1 MPWRSTKAGKSGSTG
16 SLFGRKWGPA
26 RCDRRLA
33 LSQFPCLQLSA
44 RDSGQAVDSISCIQ
58 FQAPLNMGG
67 VTGQVQFDSTF
78 QTATVTVSGAGSCGP
93 INFSLSVF
101 PVMYGHFA
109 QPCLESNIGSSIF
122 TFTADSVS
130 NSTVNVSSLFE
141 QSPNLDDLSLTL
153 QTCNGTKVCTVV
165 SQGQTFLTRQARFTG
180 PIAGS
185 TSTAASCDVLLG
197 SLDASTLTN
206 LGVVKVGTPLQ
217 PEKTRLDKTGLSNS
231 PGFLLFHMGSSY
243 KCAQVYN
250 VPGKQNKVGPYHVH
264 LFPLPSVR
272 SPPPSQCS
280 NDNVGGHWNPFE
292 INTKDPTYPKVPGS
306 THDKYETGDLSAKH
320 MSLAGRSVVIHQTN
334 GARYVCASISYP
346 GEVIVARARFQSPVI
361 GDSSYALHCTPSS
374 PLSCEVADLS
384 SKHSPINLSPGVGG
398 VESKNFFTD
407 VRIQKASLGNWFGP
421 GMSSGQIRVEPCSDA
436 NIMGHFNPLAWNVS
450 NSPKPGTGTVDH
462 IVGRSLVVHYANG
475 SRMRCADISSE
486 RDTEG
491 QWTIAKA
498 VFNSKVTGTVQL
510 RQQMFL
516 DGSSSDII
524 LEVTLQSSTRQE
536 TSEASLFITNSRTG
550 SQCNDVGDTY
560 NPFNMTSADSRC
572 SLANPL
578 SCMVGEISAR
588 QGPVRL
594 TGSQLY
600 TDRIIQL
607 SGDHTVVHRSLVL
620 KSRDS
625 IIACTDI
632 LPESPAAEQT
642 FPNVADFSR
651 YDFRRKVANA
661 LQLEIARV
669 TILPWSPISAAGGRC
684 QQVNFM
690 VSGDVSTELLQSVK
704 TSEKMGIYKE
714 SDSCASTAIVTE
726 QYAAMWTDGRY
737 FLQASQQMDNNW
749 TLMKMDQWK
758 NMSKALSSAGH
769 SLVVV
774 QDNLIDA
781 VWTDRP
787 KRPSTRLRTLGL
799 DYTGLFNLRG
809 ADIEYNPVFF
819 AYTIVGMNTIRLFVD
834 TNRLADPALRDHLQ
848 LDSPSKPELSVQTFP
863 YESVY
868 AELQAVCAALGP
880 KDKVWICDKASCAL
894 TQAIPKAHRTPIP
907 YTPLC
912 LSKAVK
918 NATEVQGMKMAHI
931 KDAVALCELFA
942 WLEKEIPGGTVT
954 EISAAD
960 KAEEFRSDGTTDVTR
975 TVHFGT
981 PSAYEKECFTFV
993 LKGHIAVSAAVFPNG
1008 TKGHLLDSFARA
1020 ALWESGLDYL
1030 HGTGHGVGC
1039 FLNVHEG
1046 PCGISYKTFADEPL
1060 EAGMIVSDE
1069 PGYYEDGSFGIRLE
1083 NVVLVIPAKPKYN
1096 YRNRG
1101 SLTFEPLTLV
1111 PIQVKM
1117 MNTQLLTQK
1126 EVMNIQQDDDDL
1138 TKIHS
1143 YEI

>member
-1 MPWRSTKAGKSGSTG
+1 MYPLAAA
-16 SLFGRKWGPA
+16 LFFF
-26 RCDRRLA
+26 L
-33 LSQFPCLQLSA
+33 L
-44 RDSGQAVDSISCIQ
+44 DSISCIQ

-180 PIAGS
+180 PIAGNVYIRLNKGETNPRLLADLVTIGQVNASQTNITLLGS

-250 VPGKQNKVGPYHVH
+250 VPGKQVTAVVNMRGIKGYLSFRQASCFDVTELRVNLTNLQNKVGPYHVH

-320 MSLAGRSVVIHQTN
+320 MSLAGKNKVDMVFVDFNLPLFGQNSIVGRSVVIHQTN

-361 GDSSYALHCTPSS
+361 GEIWFTQLENNPLSDVSIFMDLSYGNPTVTPSRHHMWHVHTYPISSERDDDGRCCSSTNGHWNPFNINTGDSSYALHCTPSS

-407 VRIQKASLGNWFGP
+407 VTSWLPGSGVIGRSVVIHQAEGGGPRIACANITKVRIQKASLGNWFGP
-421 GMSSGQIRVEPCSDA
+421 GMSSGQIRFSQAIPQGPTTINVSLMNLNFFAGGYHVHILPIKPGSVEPCSDA

-450 NSPKPGTGTVDH
+450 NSPKPGTGTVDQYEDGDISGKFGMLNGLSQSEAIYMDPDMQLTGPNS

-714 SDSCASTAIVTE
+714 SDSCARSAVVPLVPGSFLLGLMFAAGCLLPSTA
-726 QYAAMWTDGRY
+726 
-737 FLQASQQMDNNW
+737 
-749 TLMKMDQWK
+749 
-758 NMSKALSSAGH
+758 
-769 SLVVV
+769 
-774 QDNLIDA
+774 
-781 VWTDRP
+781 
-787 KRPSTRLRTLGL
+787 
-799 DYTGLFNLRG
+799 
-809 ADIEYNPVFF
+809 
-819 AYTIVGMNTIRLFVD
+819 
-834 TNRLADPALRDHLQ
+834 
-848 LDSPSKPELSVQTFP
+848 
-863 YESVY
+863 
-868 AELQAVCAALGP
+868 
-880 KDKVWICDKASCAL
+880 
-894 TQAIPKAHRTPIP
+894 
-907 YTPLC
+907 
-912 LSKAVK
+912 
-918 NATEVQGMKMAHI
+918 
-931 KDAVALCELFA
+931 
-942 WLEKEIPGGTVT
+942 
-954 EISAAD
+954 
-960 KAEEFRSDGTTDVTR
+960 
-975 TVHFGT
+975 
-981 PSAYEKECFTFV
+981 
-993 LKGHIAVSAAVFPNG
+993 
-1008 TKGHLLDSFARA
+1008 
-1020 ALWESGLDYL
+1020 YL
-1030 HGTGHGVGC
+1030 
-1039 FLNVHEG
+1039 
-1046 PCGISYKTFADEPL
+1046 
-1060 EAGMIVSDE
+1060 
-1069 PGYYEDGSFGIRLE
+1069 
-1083 NVVLVIPAKPKYN
+1083 
-1096 YRNRG
+1096 
-1101 SLTFEPLTLV
+1101 
-1111 PIQVKM
+1111 
-1117 MNTQLLTQK
+1117 
-1126 EVMNIQQDDDDL
+1126 
-1138 TKIHS
+1138 
-1143 YEI
+1143 